1 MKRWFINSLSFL
13 LMALLVVSGCS
24 SRTGTTA
31 TPAPA
36 NPAPP
41 EKKDTASPAPAPAT
55 GTAKMKITVYST
67 VNDPPIQNVYKEI
80 VEGFKKENA
89 GVDVELQFPG
99 SEYENILKVK
109 MAANDMPDVFDT
121 HGWAQIRYGK
131 YLADLRDESWA
142 SQQTDTIKNVVTD
155 KDGKVHALVMSE
167 AKDGITY
174 SEDILAKYNIE
185 PPKTYDALIAAAE
198 KIKNESKGDI
208 VPFYFSGIDSWMFGS
223 YLDIFATSLFIS
235 PKDNQADAFLNNTFD
250 WNKWGDLAQKMLD
263 LQKKGLINK
272 DALTAKYSDLPKMFA
287 NGKLAFAL
295 GSPSFADEV
304 HKITPNLKIGY
315 MPVPSM
321 VAGDEPNFSGGERYT
336 MGAWKDSKHLP
347 EAKKLIAYF
356 AKKESMEKIAN
367 ATKLPPGL
375 KGISSNHEFSDYYK
389 KYESIRVFPYFD
401 RVYLP
406 NGMWDVMCKQ
416 GTELIAGRI
425 TTQQFSQI
433 MKQEVERLR
442 KK

>member
-1 MKRWFINSLSFL
+1 MKRWLSTSLSLFL
-13 LMALLVVSGCS
+13 VGGMVLSGCS
-24 SRTGTTA
+24 SRTGTAPAPGAGTPDKKEAA

-36 NPAPP
+36 AGG
-41 EKKDTASPAPAPAT
+41 DSGA
-55 GTAKMKITVYST
+55 AKMKLTVYST
-67 VNDPPIQNVYKEI
+67 VNDPPIQAVYKEI

-131 YLADLRDESWA
+131 YLADLRGESWA
-142 SQQTDTIKNVVTD
+142 SQLTSTIKNVVTD
-155 KDGKVHALVMSE
+155 KDGKVYALVMSE

-174 SEDILAKYNIE
+174 NEDILKQYNIE
-185 PPKTYDALIAAAE
+185 PPKTFDELVAAAE
-198 KIKNESKGDI
+198 KIKNESKGEAI
-208 VPFYFSGIDSWMFGS
+208 PFYFSGIDSWMFGS
-223 YLDIFATSLFIS
+223 FLDIFATSMFIS
-235 PKDNQADAFLNNTFD
+235 PKTNQAEALLNNTFD
-250 WNKWGDLAQKMLD
+250 WNKWSDLAQMMLD

-272 DALTAKYSDLPKMFA
+272 DALTAKYSDMPKLFA
-287 NGKLAFAL
+287 NGKVVFSF

-304 HKITPNLKIGY
+304 HKVSPKLKIGY
-315 MPVPSM
+315 MPVPSV
-321 VAGDEPNFSGGERYT
+321 VAGDETNFSGGERYT

-356 AKKESMEKIAN
+356 AKKENMEKIAN
-367 ATKLPPGL
+367 STKLPPGL
-375 KGISSNHEFSDYYK
+375 TGVTSNHEFSDYYK
-389 KYESIRVFPYFD
+389 KYENIRVFPYFD

-416 GTELIAGRI
+416 GTELMAGRI
-425 TTQQFSQI
+425 TPQQFSQM